1 MQRVHVVQTGF
12 SPTIASMHRAP
23 SPSLL
28 IGCAGWSIPAQHA
41 HRFPGQGTHLER
53 YAQRFNAVEI
63 NSSFYRPHRPATY
76 RRWAASVPDAFRF
89 AVKMIKTVT
98 HVQRL
103 RHAEAALR
111 QFLDEAMELERK
123 LGCVLIQLP
132 PSAACELPVADAFFT
147 LLRAHYAGP
156 AVCEPRHA
164 SWFEPEVTAMLERH
178 AIGRVGADPP
188 PHAHANEAAGD
199 DAVHYFRLHGSP
211 RMYYD
216 AYDDA
221 FLQQM
226 ADRLRA
232 STASGAQGWCIFDN
246 TALGHAIDNACALM
260 ERLGARPSI
269 DSSRAAERR

>member
-1 MQRVHVVQTGF
+1 
-12 SPTIASMHRAP
+12 MHRTT

-28 IGCAGWSIPAQHA
+28 IGCAGWTIPAQHA
-41 HRFPGQGTHLER
+41 HRFSGQGTHLER
-53 YAQRFNAVEI
+53 YARRFNAVEI

-89 AVKMIKTVT
+89 AVKMIKTIT

-103 RHAEAALR
+103 RHTESALK

-132 PSAACELPVADAFFT
+132 PSAACELPVADAFFA
-147 LLRAHYAGP
+147 LLRTHYAGP

-164 SWFEPEVTAMLERH
+164 SWFEPIVTDMLKRH
-178 AIGRVGADPP
+178 AIGRVGADPL
-188 PHAHANEAAGD
+188 PHAGADEAAGD
-199 DAVHYFRLHGSP
+199 DTLHYFRLHGSP

-221 FLQQM
+221 FLQRM
-226 ADRLRA
+226 AERLRA
-232 STASGAQGWCIFDN
+232 SAASGAQGWCIFDN
-246 TALGHAIDNACALM
+246 TALGHAVDNACTLM
-260 ERLGARPSI
+260 ERLGVSPPI
-269 DSSRAAERR
+269 DSSRAATGR